1 MLSWFNAIMPKE
13 ALFFDLFEAHA
24 ATMGAAARSLRDLLD
39 GGAGTPEHCAAVKR
53 HEQDADDVA
62 GKVMEAVSRTFITPF
77 DRSDIRELIGSMD
90 DAVDQMH
97 KTAKAV
103 TLFEVRTFQAEMV
116 QLGDIIVR
124 AADLTAE
131 AMPLLR
137 SLKSNAA
144 ELNRITAEI
153 SALEE
158 QSDQLYDAG
167 MSALYRGPAR
177 QDPMAFIVGGEVYD
191 HLEKV
196 VDRLEDVA
204 KRISG
209 VLIEHL

>member
-1 MLSWFNAIMPKE
+1 MREM
-13 ALFFDLFEAHA
+13 
-24 ATMGAAARSLRDLLD
+24 LD
-39 GGAGTPEHCAAVKR
+39 GGERTPEHCAAVKR

-62 GKVMEAVSRTFITPF
+62 SKVMEAVSRVFITPF
-77 DRSDIRELIGSMD
+77 DRSDIRELIGLMD

-103 TLFEVRTFQAEMV
+103 TLFEVRTFQPEMV
-116 QLGDIIVR
+116 QLGDVVVR
-124 AADLTAE
+124 AADLTAQ

-144 ELNRITAEI
+144 ELRRIAAEI
-153 SALEE
+153 AELEE

-167 MSALYRGPAR
+167 MVDLYRGPAR

-209 VLIEHL
+209 LLIEHL

>member
-1 MLSWFNAIMPKE
+1 MLSWFNAVMPKE
-13 ALFFDLFEAHA
+13 ERFFDLFESHA
-24 ATMGAAARSLRDLLD
+24 ATICAGARSLREMLD
-39 GGAGTPEHCAAVKR
+39 GGDRVPEHCRAIAA
-53 HEQDADDVA
+53 HEEAADAVTRE
-62 GKVMEAVSRTFITPF
+62 VMLAVRSTFITPF
-77 DRSDIRELIGSMD
+77 DRSDIRNLISSMD

-103 TLFEVRTFQAEMV
+103 TLFELRAFEPTMV
-116 QLGDIIVR
+116 ELGDIIVR
-124 AADLTAE
+124 GADLTAE
-131 AMPLLR
+131 ATPLLR
-137 SLKSNAA
+137 RLKSNAKRLNEIA
-144 ELNRITAEI
+144 EEITR
-153 SALEE
+153 LEE

-167 MSALYRGPAR
+167 MAALYRGPAR

-204 KRISG
+204 NRISG